1 MTVMPEQPSIPSDPI
16 LDSIADGVFTVDGD
30 WNITS
35 FNRAAEEITGTPRSE
50 AIGRKCWEVFHADVC
65 ERGCLLKKTLKT
77 RRQCINRTVHIVDS
91 NGRNMPISVSTAL
104 LRDLAGN
111 VIGGVE
117 TFRDLSEIEELRR
130 EVTGRFTH
138 GDIITGDHRMH
149 ALLSTLPVIARSDSP
164 VLILGE
170 SGTGKELLAKA
181 LHNLSG
187 RAKGPFIAVNCGA
200 LPENLLESELFGYRK
215 GAFTDAKKD
224 KPGRFERARGG
235 SLFLDEIADIQ
246 TSLQVKLL
254 RVLQEKNYEPLG
266 ATESLEADVRIIAAT
281 NRDIEAMVAEGTFR
295 QDLYYRLNIIPIV
308 LPPLRERPGDIP
320 LLIDH
325 FMRHFN
331 TLHKKTIDH
340 VSADALSLILQHT
353 FPGNIRE
360 LENILQHAF
369 VLCEGAVIE
378 RKHLPAYLT
387 RQDRPSAGL
396 PPARTSLE
404 QFDRE
409 RIEAALARNRY
420 NRAKTAAELDI
431 HAATLWRK
439 MKKYGIEG

>member
-35 FNRAAEEITGTPRSE
+35 FNRAAEEITGTPRAE

-77 RRQCINRTVHIVDS
+77 KKQCINRTVHIVDT

-104 LRDLAGN
+104 LRDSSGN

-235 SLFLDEIADIQ
+235 SLFLDEIADIP

-308 LPPLRERPGDIP
+308 LPPLRDRPGDIP

-325 FMRHFN
+325 FIRHFN

-340 VSADALSLILQHT
+340 VGADALSMILQHT

-378 RKHLPAYLT
+378 QKHLPAYLT

-396 PPARTSLE
+396 PHARTSLE